1 MKTSRIS
8 IKGLKPRKAAWEVL
22 QAVSAGSYSDIAIKR
37 VFKKTDLSVIDRGL
51 VTELSYGAIR
61 QRYILDCWIDYLGK
75 IPALKQPPLLR
86 WLLHIGLYQILFM
99 DRIPNS
105 AVVNTTVEL
114 AKNYGL
120 AKLSKVTNGILR
132 SAIRAK
138 ESGIV
143 LPNPTLLHERIAQA
157 QSIPN
162 WLAKN
167 LLDWTGIAKAELI
180 ARSLNKVPQIDI
192 RINKLRANLDD
203 VRDSF
208 NALGIKSFLIEN
220 CPYGLEVKSG
230 HGALKNWPGY
240 KEGHWSVQDRSAQ
253 WVAPLLKPQPGER
266 ILDACA
272 APGGKATHLAEL
284 MDNIGEIWAIDRSSS
299 RLKKI
304 ISNIHRL
311 GTDCIQTIQ
320 SDSTNL
326 INNQS
331 NWEGYFHGILLD
343 APCSGLGTLARN
355 PDARWRISPKK
366 VSELIN
372 LQETLLEAL
381 LPLLSFGGRLVYSTC
396 TIHPE
401 ENNIQIKKFIEKHPT
416 IQLVEQKQI
425 WPHSPQK
432 GDGFY
437 AAVMKLCQ

>member
-1 MKTSRIS
+1 MKISRIS

-220 CPYGLEVKSG
+220 CPYGLEIESSSG
-230 HGALKNWPGY
+230 DIKDWPGY
-240 KEGHWSVQDRSAQ
+240 QEGKWFVQDRAAQ
-253 WVAPLLKPQPGER
+253 WISTLLDPLPGER
-266 ILDACA
+266 VLDACS
-272 APGGKATHLAEL
+272 APGGKTTHLAEL
-284 MDNIGEIWAIDRSSS
+284 MGDFGEVWAVDRSEK
-299 RLKKI
+299 RLNQVR
-304 ISNIHRL
+304 SNAQRMKL
-311 GTDCIQTIQ
+311 N
-320 SDSTNL
+320 S
-326 INNQS
+326 INFVKADAS
-331 NWEGYFHGILLD
+331 KLLKERPSWLGYFHRILLD
-343 APCSGLGTLARN
+343 APCSGLGTLGRN
-355 PDARWRISPKK
+355 PDARWRISPEMISDL
-366 VSELIN
+366 VL
-372 LQETLLEAL
+372 LQSRLLESL
-381 LPLLSFGGRLVYSTC
+381 LPLLADGGTLVYSTC
-396 TIHPE
+396 TFNPKENTEQIESFIANHPCLTL
-401 ENNIQIKKFIEKHPT
+401 EN
-416 IQLVEQKQI
+416 QKQI
-425 WPHSPQK
+425 WPGLNNA

-437 AAVMKLCQ
+437 GAVICYNK